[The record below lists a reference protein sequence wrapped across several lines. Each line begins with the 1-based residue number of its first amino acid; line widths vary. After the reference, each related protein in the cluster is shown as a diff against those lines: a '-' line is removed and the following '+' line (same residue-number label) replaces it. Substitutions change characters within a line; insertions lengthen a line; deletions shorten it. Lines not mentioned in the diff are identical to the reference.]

1 MTCCRDHEGSAREVQ
16 CHPSIFKRCDAPAGR
31 GNVSHAVRLL
41 DAETPFMQKSGARR
55 IRRLAATGLA
65 SSELRKENA
74 PAKLLALLHEGTD
87 EGQLRLPKSS

>member
-1 MTCCRDHEGSAREVQ
+1 M
-16 CHPSIFKRCDAPAGR
+16 
-31 GNVSHAVRLL
+31 SHAVRLL

-87 EGQLRLPKSS
+87 EGQLRFPKSS